1 MPPTL
6 VPEVF
11 RFTSTLH
18 HDTYPAVAK
27 ASQKGRTV
35 LITGASKGIGRATAI
50 SFAKAGA
57 ETIIIAARSS
67 LTEVETEVLAA
78 AKEVGASP
86 RVIKLVLDVTD
97 EKSVADVA
105 AEIQKTV
112 GKVDV
117 LINNAGYLE
126 NWRPISESD
135 PIEWWKTWEINL
147 KGLYLVT
154 RAILPLVLQSETKT
168 IINLSSIG
176 AHLVRPGASGYQTSK
191 LAVIRFTE
199 FIAEEYSEQGV
210 VAMSVHPG
218 GVLTDLASNMP
229 NEMHQLLVDK
239 PQLAG
244 DVFAWLT
251 QEKQQW
257 LNGRYLSVT
266 WDMPELFARKDEIV
280 KNDKLK
286 VRLVV

>member
-1 MPPTL
+1 MAPV

-11 RFTSTLH
+11 GFTSTLH

-27 ASQKGRTV
+27 ASHKGRTV
-35 LITGASKGIGRATAI
+35 FITGASKGIGRATAI

-67 LTEVETEVLAA
+67 LTEVETEILAA

-86 RVIKLVLDVTD
+86 RVIKLVLEVTD
-97 EKSVADVA
+97 EKSVADAA

-112 GKVDV
+112 GKVDI

-126 NWRPISESD
+126 KWLPISESD

-154 RAILPLVLQSETKT
+154 RAILPLVLQSEIKT

-176 AHLVRPGASGYQTSK
+176 AHLVSHGASGYQSSK
-191 LAVIRFTE
+191 MAVIKFTE
-199 FIAEEYSEQGV
+199 FIVEEYGEQGI
-210 VAMSVHPG
+210 VAISVHPG
-218 GVLTDLASNMP
+218 GVLTDLAANMP
-229 NEMHQLLVDK
+229 DHMRQVLVDT
-239 PQLAG
+239 PELAG
-244 DVFAWLT
+244 DVLAWLT
-251 QEKQQW
+251 QEKQHW

-266 WDMPELFARKDEIV
+266 WDMPELFARKEEIV
-280 KNDKLK
+280 SGDKLK
-286 VRLVV
+286 VRLAI

>member
-1 MPPTL
+1 MAP
-6 VPEVF
+6 VHPEVF
-11 RFTSTLH
+11 SFTSTLH

-27 ASQKGRTV
+27 ASHKGRTV
-35 LITGASKGIGRATAI
+35 FITGASKGIGRATAI

-67 LTEVETEVLAA
+67 LTEVETEIIAA

-86 RVIKLVLDVTD
+86 RVIKLVLEVTD
-97 EKSVADVA
+97 EKSVANAA
-105 AEIQKTV
+105 AEIQRTV
-112 GKVDV
+112 GKVDI

-126 NWRPISESD
+126 KWLPIAESD

-176 AHLVRPGASGYQTSK
+176 AHLVSRGASGYQISK

-199 FIAEEYSEQGV
+199 FIVEEYGEQGV
-210 VAMSVHPG
+210 VAISVHPG
-218 GVLTDLASNMP
+218 GVLTDLAANMP
-229 NEMHQLLVDK
+229 EYMQQVLVDT
-239 PQLAG
+239 PELAG
-244 DVFAWLT
+244 DSLAWLT

-266 WDMPELFARKDEIV
+266 WDMPELLARKDEIV
-280 KNDKLK
+280 NGDKLK
-286 VRLVV
+286 VRLAI

>member
-1 MPPTL
+1 MAPV

-11 RFTSTLH
+11 GFTSTVH

-27 ASQKGRTV
+27 ASHKGRTV
-35 LITGASKGIGRATAI
+35 FITGASKGIGRATAI

-67 LTEVETEVLAA
+67 LSEVETEILAA

-86 RVIKLVLDVTD
+86 RVIKLTVDVTD
-97 EKSVADVA
+97 EKSVADAA

-112 GKVDV
+112 GKVDI

-126 NWRPISESD
+126 KWLPISESD
-135 PIEWWKTWEINL
+135 PIGWWKTWEINL

-154 RAILPLVLQSETKT
+154 RAILPLVLKSEAKT
-168 IINLSSIG
+168 IINISSIG
-176 AHLVRPGASGYQTSK
+176 AHLVARGASAYQTSK
-191 LAVIRFTE
+191 MAVIKFTE
-199 FIAEEYSEQGV
+199 YIVEEYGEQGI
-210 VAMSVHPG
+210 VAIPIHPG
-218 GVLTDLASNMP
+218 GVLTDLATNMP
-229 NEMHQLLVDK
+229 EQMHQVLVDT
-239 PQLAG
+239 PELAG
-244 DVFAWLT
+244 DVIAWLT

-280 KNDKLK
+280 KGDKLK
-286 VRLVV
+286 VRLAI